1 MRGVTLIFLFS
12 SFQRYLGDSTDDIS
26 NHLTRSHSYYDRLEK
41 SKSDVIIGLI
51 LLIFL
56 PWFLWNIERSVV
68 RYQMLIKQCQFLTYE
83 VKNSEFVNETLE
95 GRPILVKGLT
105 AIDET
110 FGVVRDLELN
120 YQPHYNV
127 IRLKRIVEMFQ
138 WVEQVQESD
147 DETSYSYEKGW
158 HEHDV
163 DSGGFQD
170 SSSHYNPSRQP
181 SIYSSVINA
190 EAVYVGAYQLSSQQV
205 ERLHD
210 WQACPIPAIPGSAYT
225 NYHHLFPRIERS
237 STMLLTSKSSS
248 SQNSSHQEG
257 YVDYLLFNGG
267 TLHSPDIGTV
277 RVSYQCVYA
286 ANPITTVGVQTQ
298 NSFRPF
304 YFSDSARHTPSLC
317 PSSSISSSS
326 SHGYASLD
334 DGEDYSSSCCVCFDF
349 LNLFSFFLSSE
360 LIGSEVL
367 LVEERITNLQT
378 LFRDEKR
385 SLFWRITLLRLVSY
399 LLLSLGIFLILK
411 PIATLLSFIPVLGSL
426 ISTTLWIAALVI
438 GFLGGIVIS
447 SCAWVAYRP
456 SVLAGNLSF
465 LISPPSLSLFR
476 FSSLPLSS

>member
-1 MRGVTLIFLFS
+1 MVRMRGSQCIILLVSWFQLS
-12 SFQRYLGDSTDDIS
+12 SGDSTDDIQGS
-26 NHLTRSHSYYDRLEK
+26 DHLIRPHSYSERLEK
-41 SKSDVIIGLI
+41 SKSDVIIGFI

-83 VKNSEFVNETLE
+83 VKNSEVINESLE

-120 YQPHYNV
+120 YQPQYSV
-127 IRLKRIVEMFQ
+127 IRLKRVVEMYQ
-138 WVEQVQESD
+138 WVEQVQED
-147 DETSYSYEKGW
+147 DEETRYSYEKGW
-158 HEHDV
+158 YEHDV
-163 DSGGFQD
+163 DSANFQD
-170 SSSHYNPSRQP
+170 SSSHHNPPRQP
-181 SIYSSVINA
+181 TIYSSVINA
-190 EAVYVGAYQLSSQQV
+190 EAVYVGAYSLSSQQV
-205 ERLHD
+205 DRLRD
-210 WQACPIPAIPGSAYT
+210 WKLCPIPAIPGSAYT

-237 STMLLTSKSSS
+237 SSKPLSSKTPS
-248 SQNSSHQEG
+248 NSSHPAPDG
-257 YVDYLLFNGG
+257 YVDYLLFNSG
-267 TLHSPDIGTV
+267 TLHSPDVGTV

-317 PSSSISSSS
+317 SCLTPSPS
-326 SHGYASLD
+326 SHGYSSLD
-334 DGEDYSSSCCVCFDF
+334 NGEDFSSSCCLCFDF

-367 LVEERITNLQT
+367 LIEERITDLPT
-378 LFRDEKR
+378 MFRDEMR

-411 PIATLLSFIPVLGSL
+411 PIATLLSFVPLLGSL
-426 ISTTLWIAALVI
+426 ISTTLWVAALVI

-447 SCAWVAYRP
+447 SCAWVVYRP
-456 SVLAGNLSF
+456 SILAGTL
-465 LISPPSLSLFR
+465 PSCIPF
-476 FSSLPLSS
+476 FTPTMT